1 MKKTRKVK
9 RFENKFCISPPF
21 DYTSFIHFLICHILF
36 IFLATFLI
44 LLDQWSKYFF
54 VHFLR
59 DASIKVFWDY
69 VVLRVVH
76 NTGIAFS
83 LPIEGIILKALTIV
97 LIVIIGVYFL
107 KYEKLRNN
115 IYTQVAYACI
125 LSGAI
130 GNGIER
136 VYFGAVTDFIA
147 IKYFAILNFA
157 DIFISV
163 WVILLSIIYF
173 SHERNSRK

>member
-1 MKKTRKVK
+1 
-9 RFENKFCISPPF
+9 
-21 DYTSFIHFLICHILF
+21 
-36 IFLATFLI
+36 
-44 LLDQWSKYFF
+44 
-54 VHFLR
+54 
-59 DASIKVFWDY
+59 
-69 VVLRVVH
+69 VVH

-83 LPIEGIILKALTIV
+83 LPIEGIILKALTII
-97 LIVIIGVYFL
+97 LIIIIGVYFL
-107 KYEKLRNN
+107 KYEKLRDN
-115 IYTQVAYACI
+115 IYTQVAYTLI

-163 WVILLSIIYF
+163 
-173 SHERNSRK
+173 